1 MGGERAFFLSL
12 VGPGAGRRAGD
23 EEDGGG
29 RERWDSYGRFVSAH
43 VSCHAPRTFSIRDA
57 EPDETLPTDR
67 RAHCVVVYHGA
78 ARARPCLEAVVERA
92 SIRPAE
98 IGDVDVGVGRDGIVG
113 GARAVELHGVSTF
126 CLADERRTSSTWTA
140 TAACQ
145 SQPRVCSWE

>member
-12 VGPGAGRRAGD
+12 VRPGAGRRAGD

-29 RERWDSYGRFVSAH
+29 RERWDR
-43 VSCHAPRTFSIRDA
+43 FSIRDA

-67 RAHCVVVYHGA
+67 RVHRVVVYRGA

-98 IGDVDVGVGRDGIVG
+98 IRDVDVGVGRDGIVG
-113 GARAVELHGVSTF
+113 GARAVEVVDMDGDRSVPVTAEGVQLGIDGGGV
-126 CLADERRTSSTWTA
+126 CEGGREGRERIYTRRS
-140 TAACQ
+140 
-145 SQPRVCSWE
+145 R